1 MSEAM
6 PPLKAVLEAVL
17 FVADGPVPVS
27 VLADIAEAEPEEVEA
42 ALQELAEQCRGR
54 GVRLLRHGQAAQMA
68 TAPETAPY
76 VERFMGLSHPDR
88 LSRAALETLAI
99 IAYKQPITRAEI
111 EAIRG
116 VGCERALASL
126 KERGLVAEVGRAH
139 RPGRPYLYGTTFRF
153 LEHFGLERPE
163 DLPPLTA
170 VSPQGEDGL
179 AAGGRTAQDDD
190 GRPLPHLAPSAG
202 EPFPQG

>member
-1 MSEAM
+1 MQEQEQQ
-6 PPLKAVLEAVL
+6 PPLKAVLEAIL
-17 FVADGPVPVS
+17 FVADGPVPVA
-27 VLADIAEAEPEEVEA
+27 VLAEIAGAGQEAVEA
-42 ALQELAEQCRGR
+42 ALQELAAECRGR

-68 TAPETAPY
+68 TAPETSAY
-76 VERFMGLSHPDR
+76 IERFMGLSHPDR

-99 IAYKQPITRAEI
+99 IAYKQPVTRAEI

-126 KERGLVAEVGRAH
+126 KERGLVTEVGRAQ

-163 DLPPLTA
+163 DLPPLA
-170 VSPQGEDGL
+170 ELASPGQDWYPRQGQG
-179 AAGGRTAQDDD
+179 A
-190 GRPLPHLAPSAG
+190 
-202 EPFPQG
+202 EP

>member
-1 MSEAM
+1 MEERT

-17 FVADGPVPVS
+17 FVADGPVPVA
-27 VLADIAEAEPEEVEA
+27 VLADIAGASQEAVEA
-42 ALQELAEQCRGR
+42 ALEELARECRGR

-68 TAPETAPY
+68 TAPETSPY

-99 IAYKQPITRAEI
+99 IAYKQPITRGEI

-126 KERGLVAEVGRAH
+126 KERGLVTEVGRAH

-163 DLPPLTA
+163 DLPPLTGQA
-170 VSPQGEDGL
+170 PAPEDWY
-179 AAGGRTAQDDD
+179 ASRSED
-190 GRPLPHLAPSAG
+190 PAP
-202 EPFPQG
+202 

>member
-1 MSEAM
+1 MSEQAT
-6 PPLKAVLEAVL
+6 PLKAVLEAVL
-17 FVADGPVPVS
+17 FVADGPLPIA
-27 VLADIAEAEPEEVEA
+27 VLAQIAEASPQAVEA
-42 ALQELAEQCRGR
+42 ALAELADDCRGR
-54 GVRLLRHGQAAQMA
+54 GLRLLRQGDAAQLA
-68 TAPETAPY
+68 TAPETSPY
-76 VERFMGLSHPDR
+76 VERFLGLSRSDR

-111 EAIRG
+111 EALRG

-170 VSPQGEDGL
+170 
-179 AAGGRTAQDDD
+179 
-190 GRPLPHLAPSAG
+190 LPPSAQYG
-202 EPFPQG
+202 GASQGQEGWP